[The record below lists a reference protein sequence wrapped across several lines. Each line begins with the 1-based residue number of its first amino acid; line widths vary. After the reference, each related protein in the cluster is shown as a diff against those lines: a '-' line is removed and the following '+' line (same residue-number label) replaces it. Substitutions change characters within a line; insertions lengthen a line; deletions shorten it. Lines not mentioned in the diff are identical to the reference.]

1 MQDYR
6 NISYHK
12 VLENIS
18 SGKLKKAK
26 KLKIYGI
33 YTFNPM
39 KLNSFLEFFLK
50 NKNLNVEFCDGQYDQ
65 LEQEIFSGNDNSKI
79 HKSDLIIIGTD
90 LNTKLSYN
98 ENQVN
103 SYLKNLRSLI
113 DKVLKINKTKKNLQ
127 IIFWNTTFLNTV
139 FFNISVIYTNTF

>member
-6 NISYHK
+6 NISYHE

-18 SGKLKKAK
+18 LKKLKKAK

-50 NKNLNVEFCDGQYDQ
+50 NKNLNAEFCDGQYDQ
-65 LEQEIFSGNDNSKI
+65 LEQEIFSANDNPKI
-79 HKSDLIIIGTD
+79 QKSDLIIIGAD

-98 ENQVN
+98 EKQVN
-103 SYLKNLRSLI
+103 FYLKNLRSLI
-113 DKVLKINKTKKNLQ
+113 DKVLRINNKKKKLTN
-127 IIFWNTTFLNTV
+127 NFLE
-139 FFNISVIYTNTF
+139 FNFT